1 MYSRQTLPASRHLL
15 DRRGFLGNSAQAL
28 SGIACAAL
36 LAQQGLLRAADEP
49 LGTVSGRAPIRPQ
62 IDAAHPFA
70 DRPAHQPAAA
80 RRVLVIFC
88 SGACSHLDTFDYKPE
103 LWRRHGQPMP
113 GGEKLVTFQGEQGN
127 LTRSPW
133 QFRPRGQSG
142 KMISDLLPHLG
153 SLADQLCFL
162 HSVKGKT
169 NTHGPGENYMSTGFT
184 LDGFPSV
191 GSWATYAL
199 GSENENLPAYV
210 AIPDPRGVP
219 QNSVNNWG
227 PGFLPAAV
235 QGTDF
240 NTSKPIRNLSVPA
253 GITDQRDQRTRRFLR
268 QLNERHLQQFP
279 GYTELAAR

>member
-1 MYSRQTLPASRHLL
+1 MGMYSRHTLPASRHLL
-15 DRRGFLGNSAQAL
+15 DRRGFLGNSVQAL

-70 DRPAHQPAAA
+70 DRPAHQPAVA

-153 SLADQLCFL
+153 SLADQLFETSNQFADVSKIGVLCD
-162 HSVKGKT
+162 
-169 NTHGPGENYMSTGFT
+169 PGFT
-184 LDGFPSV
+184 LTSQ
-191 GSWATYAL
+191 L
-199 GSENENLPAYV
+199 GDHRVIHIGRL
-210 AIPDPRGVP
+210 AIL
-219 QNSVNNWG
+219 G
-227 PGFLPAAV
+227 PGNPVEF
-235 QGTDF
+235 QC
-240 NTSKPIRNLSVPA
+240 I
-253 GITDQRDQRTRRFLR
+253 IQ
-268 QLNERHLQQFP
+268 
-279 GYTELAAR
+279 